1 MASCVAQQF
10 VVQLIPHESYPNGRS
25 LGLFL
30 GFITYR
36 SQTLY
41 PAMFCHM
48 VNNGL
53 FVILSN
59 ITPGGTVQL
68 EKTGYP
74 PLFLGMAVALLALC
88 VFGLGRLTLSST

>member
-1 MASCVAQQF
+1 
-10 VVQLIPHESYPNGRS
+10 
-25 LGLFL
+25 
-30 GFITYR
+30 
-36 SQTLY
+36 
-41 PAMFCHM
+41 M

-68 EKTGYP
+68 EKTGSP